1 MHEVVWQ
8 EGNSIEIIVWDELT
22 RKEFKEVLHQLE
34 SLCSGNRE
42 INVMLDAGG
51 LNKAEVSALKD
62 EYDFYKKYQNH
73 LARVALV
80 TDDRFKQFL
89 AGIFAKFSDL
99 DMRVFTNEQTDEAR
113 EWIFPSRLPG

>member
-8 EGNSIEIIVWDELT
+8 EGNSIEIIVWEELT
-22 RKEFKEVLHQLE
+22 RKELKEVLHQLE

-51 LNKAEVSALKD
+51 LNQAEVSALKD

-89 AGIFAKFSDL
+89 GGIFAKFSDL
-99 DMRVFTNEQTDEAR
+99 ELRVFTNEQTDEAR